1 MKRIVTSILTVALS
15 LTLLSSLASCGSRE
29 KTDLSGVQNISELS
43 GATLGAQTGTFHLTA
58 LDQVDGITKKDYP
71 DFTDLLNA
79 VKSGAIDGYVAEEP
93 TAYDVCAKD
102 DTFAFIPLKNNDTG
116 FTATDEETG
125 IAVAFKKGSD
135 MTAQVSEIISSV
147 SRETREELMRQ
158 VVEINASPDTEYA
171 SDLVLTIPETDG
183 SNGTLKVAM
192 ECAYAPYN
200 WTQTTDANGAV
211 SIANAGSALYANGY
225 DVIFAKYIAATLG
238 MNLEV
243 YSYEWDSLIAA
254 VQSGAVDAIAAGMS
268 PTAERAEQVDFTD
281 CYYNSNLVIIYKK

>member
-102 DTFAFIPLKNNDTG
+102 DTLAFIPLKNNDTG

-158 VVEINASPDTEYA
+158 VVEINASPTPNTPPT
-171 SDLVLTIPETDG
+171 SCSPFP
-183 SNGTLKVAM
+183 K
-192 ECAYAPYN
+192 
-200 WTQTTDANGAV
+200 
-211 SIANAGSALYANGY
+211 
-225 DVIFAKYIAATLG
+225 
-238 MNLEV
+238 
-243 YSYEWDSLIAA
+243 
-254 VQSGAVDAIAAGMS
+254 
-268 PTAERAEQVDFTD
+268 PTAQTAHSRLLWNAHTLRTTGLRLPTRTVLFR
-281 CYYNSNLVIIYKK
+281 

>member
-79 VKSGAIDGYVAEEP
+79 VKSGAIDGYVAEEH

-102 DTFAFIPLKNNDTG
+102 DTLDFIPLKNNDTG

-158 VVEINASPDTEYA
+158 VVEINASPDT
-171 SDLVLTIPETDG
+171 
-183 SNGTLKVAM
+183 
-192 ECAYAPYN
+192 
-200 WTQTTDANGAV
+200 
-211 SIANAGSALYANGY
+211 
-225 DVIFAKYIAATLG
+225 
-238 MNLEV
+238 
-243 YSYEWDSLIAA
+243 
-254 VQSGAVDAIAAGMS
+254 
-268 PTAERAEQVDFTD
+268 
-281 CYYNSNLVIIYKK
+281 